1 MGACRVVSQSHLVTL
16 PILRVLMTPSLSCW
30 VRLPVPPF
38 ECRIKTPPLLFQEVA
53 SPLRGPRLSS
63 SSVSVGIPPY
73 TIVRSVVFSPPWIR
87 PCVGRSSRHRFPPM
101 PLQDTWRLLLLRLDL
116 AFPLRL
122 SLALTAPPIIGHF
135 LPASPP
141 MPLRGAW
148 RLLPLGYD

>member
-1 MGACRVVSQSHLVTL
+1 MGACRVVSQSHRYIANTQGPDDPKPLLLGAPPGASIRPVG
-16 PILRVLMTPSLSCW
+16 S
-30 VRLPVPPF
+30 RL
-38 ECRIKTPPLLFQEVA
+38 PPLLFQEVT

-63 SSVSVGIPPY
+63 SGVTVGVPPY

-122 SLALTAPPIIGHF
+122 SLAWTAPPIIGHF

-141 MPLRGAW
+141 MPLRGA
-148 RLLPLGYD
+148 